1 MKLASLI
8 KSCGSLF
15 VPVVSTTQ
23 PNFSPIAT
31 ATTAVI
37 VSPGLL
43 EVTEE
48 STQLTIAPGLSFG
61 RSLT

>member
-1 MKLASLI
+1 MKLASSI
-8 KSCGSLF
+8 KSCLSLF

-37 VSPGLL
+37 VSPF
-43 EVTEE
+43 
-48 STQLTIAPGLSFG
+48 S
-61 RSLT
+61 SLCFKFVISI